1 MTQKYTF
8 FLYTP
13 TISPPLTLYCSDEY
27 YPSKPQLEES
37 LNSRHS
43 LPSPYLSLPLHPL
56 VHGSAITFPV
66 LALCQFLFFPYLIF
80 LPLTYVDL
88 ILSRYNDFRFSFSCR
103 PIKTRQQQQQRA
115 FSSAFKQPH
124 KMASVLHMAS
134 CTKMLQQ
141 LLCCSCP
148 GLISRNSV
156 MQQRCEHRHAE

>member
-1 MTQKYTF
+1 MIQKYTF

-37 LNSRHS
+37 LISRHS

-56 VHGSAITFPV
+56 VFPR
-66 LALCQFLFFPYLIF
+66 LCHYFSCSRSLSVPFFPYLIF

-88 ILSRYNDFRFSFSCR
+88 ILSLVIMILGSASVAGLLKPGSSSSSSNAPF
-103 PIKTRQQQQQRA
+103 

-124 KMASVLHMAS
+124 KMASVLHVAS
-134 CTKMLQQ
+134 C
-141 LLCCSCP
+141 
-148 GLISRNSV
+148 I
-156 MQQRCEHRHAE
+156 